1 MCDRLQIDRN
11 HPKMATGAT
20 QGARIGVQA
29 AWLGHPVTVA
39 ALAVLIVNDRVLK
52 ILWPGVVTGKLSDL
66 VGMLVAPP
74 LLALLAAYAARIT
87 GRVPPGDRTAAA
99 AIALTGT
106 LFAWMKTTGIGA
118 ETATRVWA
126 VLVPPSRVV
135 ADPSD
140 LLALPALAVA
150 WLVWRRAARPA
161 ARDLRRARALVVL
174 PVAVFAVT
182 ATSAVPASSSARA
195 VEVRQ
200 GEIVVAVAPDGAVIA
215 TGDAGR
221 SWHEWKGSPSPS
233 ASPFPSPA
241 TRACVPAE
249 PRRCY
254 RVTPGRL
261 RVEQTTDGGATW
273 TVAWEISR
281 GRQDWLDRAYE
292 NPDPF
297 GEHSD
302 RAVSVAVAVQAV
314 PGGHVVAVA
323 NGTDGVV
330 LRDVSGRWRR
340 LGFPEYDA
348 ERAPLSESAAA
359 PLASP
364 GERIGTEVGVAVL
377 VALAALLAALGT
389 TAGARRRPV
398 RFGIC
403 AAAMW
408 TSVLLV
414 VTADGPA
421 GLVSLALFVPM
432 FAAGAAGV
440 LAVWL
445 WSRPRWTGLL
455 LAAPA
460 AFAAVCLP
468 FLGWSAGVPDD
479 YGIAVLLA
487 VLLCTV
493 VLVVAVRAAVRARTR
508 TRRERGLPVPPAR

>member
-11 HPKMATGAT
+11 HPKMGTRGT
-20 QGARIGVQA
+20 QSARIGVQA

-52 ILWPGVVTGKLSDL
+52 PLWPGAVTGAVRLDEDDRDRR
-66 VGMLVAPP
+66 G
-74 LLALLAAYAARIT
+74 
-87 GRVPPGDRTAAA
+87 GGDPGVR
-99 AIALTGT
+99 
-106 LFAWMKTTGIGA
+106 
-118 ETATRVWA
+118 
-126 VLVPPSRVV
+126 P
-135 ADPSD
+135 
-140 LLALPALAVA
+140 
-150 WLVWRRAARPA
+150 RRAAALLPGHAGPA
-161 ARDLRRARALVVL
+161 QGRADHGRGSDL
-174 PVAVFAVT
+174 
-182 ATSAVPASSSARA
+182 
-195 VEVRQ
+195 
-200 GEIVVAVAPDGAVIA
+200 
-215 TGDAGR
+215 
-221 SWHEWKGSPSPS
+221 
-233 ASPFPSPA
+233 
-241 TRACVPAE
+241 
-249 PRRCY
+249 
-254 RVTPGRL
+254 
-261 RVEQTTDGGATW
+261 

-302 RAVSVAVAVQAV
+302 RATSVAVAVQAV

-330 LRDVSGRWRR
+330 LRDVSGWWRR

-364 GERIGTEVGVAVL
+364 GERIGTELGVAVL

-389 TAGARRRPV
+389 TAGARRWPV

-421 GLVSLALFVPM
+421 GVVSLALFVPM

-445 WSRPRWTGLL
+445 WSRPRWTRLL

-468 FLGWSAGVPDD
+468 FLGWSAGLPDD
-479 YGIAVLLA
+479 HGIAVLLA

-493 VLVVAVRAAVRARTR
+493 VLVVAVRAAVRARMR

>member
-1 MCDRLQIDRN
+1 MRDRPQNDRD
-11 HPKMATGAT
+11 HPKTATGGP
-20 QGARIGVQA
+20 QGARIGAQG
-29 AWLGHPVTVA
+29 AWLGHPATVVA
-39 ALAVLIVNDRVLK
+39 VGVLIVNDRVLK
-52 ILWPGVVTGKLSDL
+52 PLWPGVVTGKLSDL
-66 VGMLVAPP
+66 AGMLVAPP

-87 GRVPPGDRTAAA
+87 RRVPLGDRTAAG
-99 AIALTGT
+99 AIALTGA
-106 LFAWMKTTGIGA
+106 LFAWMKTTGTGA
-118 ETATRVWA
+118 EAATRAWA
-126 VLVPPSRVV
+126 VLVPSSRVL
-135 ADPSD
+135 ADPTD

-161 ARDLRRARALVVL
+161 ARDLRRARALTVL
-174 PVAVFAVT
+174 PAAVFAVT

-195 VEVRQ
+195 VEVRH
-200 GEIVVAVAPDGAVIA
+200 GEIVVAVAPDGATIA

-233 ASPFPSPA
+233 PV

-249 PRRCY
+249 PGRCY
-254 RVTPGRL
+254 RVTPNRL

-281 GRQDWLDRAYE
+281 GRQGWLDRGYE
-292 NPDPF
+292 NPDPY
-297 GEHSD
+297 GERSD
-302 RAVSVAVAVQAV
+302 RAASTAVAVQAV

-330 LRDVSGRWRR
+330 MRDASGRWRR
-340 LGFPEYDA
+340 LGFPAYDP
-348 ERAPLSESAAA
+348 ERALLSEDAAA

-364 GERIGTEVGVAVL
+364 GERIGTELGVAVL

-389 TAGARRRPV
+389 RAGARRWPV

-403 AAAMW
+403 AAIMW

-414 VTADGPA
+414 VTADGMA
-421 GLVSLALFVPM
+421 TRLASLALFVPM
-432 FAAGAAGV
+432 FAVGAAGV

-445 WSRPRWTGLL
+445 RSRPRWTRLL

-468 FLGWSAGVPDD
+468 FLGWSMGLPDD
-479 YGIAVLLA
+479 YGVAVLLA
-487 VLLCTV
+487 VLLCTA
-493 VLVVAVRAAVRARTR
+493 VLVVAVRAAVWARAR
-508 TRRERGLPVPPAR
+508 TRRERAPHIPPA